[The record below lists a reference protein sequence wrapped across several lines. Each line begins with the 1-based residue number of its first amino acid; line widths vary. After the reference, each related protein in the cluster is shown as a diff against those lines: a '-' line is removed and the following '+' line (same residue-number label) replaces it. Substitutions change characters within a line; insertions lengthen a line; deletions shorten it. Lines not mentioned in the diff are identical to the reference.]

1 MQIYGVGCSI
11 ADFGWSKSMVLDATK
26 LILVEVAVRE
36 LISGMGA
43 PLTGDGRGHEG
54 GKGSGRDFP
63 IKS

>member
-1 MQIYGVGCSI
+1 ML
-11 ADFGWSKSMVLDATK
+11 LDATK

-54 GKGSGRDFP
+54 EKGVGGIFLLSPR
-63 IKS
+63 

>member
-1 MQIYGVGCSI
+1 
-11 ADFGWSKSMVLDATK
+11 MVLDATK

-54 GKGSGRDFP
+54 EKGVGGIFLLSPR
-63 IKS
+63 